1 MPSNPV
7 KPFDRLDYI
16 YKLLVVVA
24 LSITAVILASDI
36 VVPLAFAAFLTVVM
50 LPLVKKLEERRI
62 GPVVSIT
69 LVLLG
74 TVIIIG
80 LTIWLVVDQVVGL
93 LNDLPNLQA
102 KFETF
107 VNQVS
112 GTLRRDFGV
121 SLSEQNKMLGE
132 FMKSVSVYL
141 GDILLSTT
149 TALSTLVQIPIYI
162 FLFMIYRDKF
172 RDFFLSLI
180 PGDEEFGWKKDIE
193 RVVRGY
199 ISGLT
204 LVTLIIAALNCIGL
218 LALGIDH
225 AIFFGILSGVLT
237 IIPYVGIII
246 GALFPI
252 IMALITKDSIWY
264 SVGVIIVFLVVQFLE
279 GNFITPRIT
288 GSKVSINA
296 LAAIVALVIGGKIL
310 GIAGMI
316 LAVPAIGVLKILLS
330 HSSRLKP
337 FVILLEDTNEKKAD
351 DKLPPSKFDELI
363 LKQNAPEKIA
373 EPKDE
378 SIASQ

>member
-62 GPVVSIT
+62 GPVISIT

-102 KFETF
+102 KFESF

-121 SLSEQNKMLGE
+121 SLSEQNKMLAE

-193 RVVRGY
+193 RVVRRY

-204 LVTLIIAALNCIGL
+204 LLTLIIAAL
-218 LALGIDH
+218 
-225 AIFFGILSGVLT
+225 
-237 IIPYVGIII
+237 
-246 GALFPI
+246 
-252 IMALITKDSIWY
+252 
-264 SVGVIIVFLVVQFLE
+264 
-279 GNFITPRIT
+279 
-288 GSKVSINA
+288 
-296 LAAIVALVIGGKIL
+296 
-310 GIAGMI
+310 
-316 LAVPAIGVLKILLS
+316 
-330 HSSRLKP
+330 
-337 FVILLEDTNEKKAD
+337 
-351 DKLPPSKFDELI
+351 
-363 LKQNAPEKIA
+363 
-373 EPKDE
+373 
-378 SIASQ
+378 

>member
-1 MPSNPV
+1 MTRPSNQ
-7 KPFDRLDYI
+7 PFDRLDYT
-16 YKLLVVVA
+16 YKLLVIVA
-24 LSITAVILASDI
+24 LAITAVILAKDI
-36 VVPLAFAAFLTVVM
+36 VVPLAFAGFLSVVM
-50 LPLVKKLEERRI
+50 LPLIKKMEERKI
-62 GPVVSIT
+62 GPAISIT
-69 LVLLG
+69 LVLLT
-74 TVIIIG
+74 TVVSVG
-80 LTIWLVVDQVVGL
+80 LIIWLIVDQVVGL

-107 VNQVS
+107 VNQMS
-112 GTLRRDFGV
+112 RTLRRDFG
-121 SLSEQNKMLGE
+121 LSTTEQNKMAAE
-132 FMKSVSVYL
+132 FMRSVSIYL

-149 TALSTLVQIPIYI
+149 TAISTLVQIPIYI
-162 FLFMIYRDKF
+162 FLFLIYRDKF
-172 RDFFLSLI
+172 RDFFLSLV
-180 PGDEEFGWKKDIE
+180 PGDEEEEEEFGWKKDIE
-193 RVVRGY
+193 RVAQGY

-252 IMALITKDSIWY
+252 LMALITKDSIWY
-264 SVGVIIVFLVVQFLE
+264 SVGVVIVFTVVQFLE

-330 HSSRLKP
+330 HSQRLKP
-337 FVILLEDTNEKKAD
+337 LVILLEDSNGKKKID
-351 DKLPPSKFDELI
+351 KYPDKLEEITRRKEAE
-363 LKQNAPEKIA
+363 KVPETK
-373 EPKDE
+373 E
-378 SIASQ
+378 